1 MKRNRRWLTDNVFGL
16 TYVPMQAGKKK
27 TVRD

>member
-16 TYVPMQAGKKK
+16 TYAPMQAGKKK